1 MGQKG
6 SEKNDSEKNERERE
20 TLKTNEEE
28 DFEDDI
34 IIFDVAILGA
44 GMSGVS
50 CAREICFAL
59 LRDDD
64 DEKNALK
71 GALLEAHSSVGGRC
85 KQTRKIAKWP
95 VELGAEF
102 IHGEVKNP
110 VKDLL
115 TETMRREED
124 LEEDLDGKKGT
135 PKRMQCSAF
144 EWPDRY
150 AMNTTT
156 TNNSNTEEKE
166 AVSYSFSKKSMLVLR
181 DGDECEKN
189 DKDVWK
195 IHQLFDRL
203 PGVSKT
209 STTTTTHDDESEEDE
224 MSSLSALEWLRDVQ
238 KCTEREIRVAELIYA
253 TDFGASLKDIG
264 MREIMIEKERW
275 ENGEQYLVM
284 NGGFNELFRR
294 AFLNAFQ
301 RNSNSNSN
309 SNNSP
314 VVNIDVRLN
323 WEVETVEK
331 EDERNLIKVTGR
343 TTTTETSEK
352 KTLYAKKVV
361 VSLPLPMYRPT
372 DDDDSDDD
380 KKLSRVTFHPP
391 LSEEKRKALRAV
403 KMGNAV
409 KVLLGFNEKFWPQEN
424 LFNVICDHP
433 APFPEFWVVSDK
445 EKTIYSDE
453 DDNNNNNNNNTNEE
467 EESKKEEVRFVIT
480 FFVTGDRANAMAKID
495 PNERIEMAFQQ
506 FVWITMR
513 ITNDDDDG
521 RKEFDRIREK
531 HLKTSETKAWSEDK
545 FAGGSY
551 THPSVGCD
559 RKTRDLLAKSEW
571 SDCLFFCGEGTNASV
586 NPCLQGAFETGVR
599 AAKEVL
605 ESLKLQ

>member
-1 MGQKG
+1 MDGQKG

-28 DFEDDI
+28 DFDDN

-71 GALLEAHSSVGGRC
+71 GALLEARSSVGGRC

-115 TETMRREED
+115 TETMMREED

-156 TNNSNTEEKE
+156 NEKEEKE
-166 AVSYSFSKKSMLVLR
+166 NASYSFSKKSMLVLR

-453 DDNNNNNNNNTNEE
+453 DDNNNNNNNNNTNEE

>member
-1 MGQKG
+1 MGQKEG

-20 TLKTNEEE
+20 TKKTNEEE
-28 DFEDDI
+28 DFSDDI

-59 LRDDD
+59 HDDD

-71 GALLEAHSSVGGRC
+71 VALLEAQSTVGGRC
-85 KQTRKIAKWP
+85 KQTKKIAKWP

-110 VKDLL
+110 VKNLL
-115 TETMRREED
+115 AETMRREED

-156 TNNSNTEEKE
+156 TNNSNKEEKE
-166 AVSYSFSKKSMLVLR
+166 ALLYSFSKKSMLVLR

-331 EDERNLIKVTGR
+331 VDERNLIKVTGR

-513 ITNDDDDG
+513 TTNDDDDG

-599 AAKEVL
+599 AGKEVL

>member
-1 MGQKG
+1 MGQKEG
-6 SEKNDSEKNERERE
+6 SEKNDFENERERE
-20 TLKTNEEE
+20 TKKTNEEE
-28 DFEDDI
+28 

-59 LRDDD
+59 HDDDD
-64 DEKNALK
+64 DEKNARK
-71 GALLEAHSSVGGRC
+71 VALLEAQSTVGGRC
-85 KQTRKIAKWP
+85 KQTNNIAKWP

-110 VKDLL
+110 VKDLI

-166 AVSYSFSKKSMLVLR
+166 ALLYSFSKKSMLVLR

-209 STTTTTHDDESEEDE
+209 STTTTTTHDDESEEDE

-331 EDERNLIKVTGR
+331 VDERNLIKVTGR

-361 VSLPLPMYRPT
+361 VSLPLPIYRPT

-453 DDNNNNNNNNTNEE
+453 DDNNNNNTTTNEE

>member
-1 MGQKG
+1 MGQKEG
-6 SEKNDSEKNERERE
+6 SEKNDSEKNEREKE
-20 TLKTNEEE
+20 TKTNEEE
-28 DFEDDI
+28 

-59 LRDDD
+59 HDDD
-64 DEKNALK
+64 DEKNARK
-71 GALLEAHSSVGGRC
+71 VALLEAHSTVGGRC
-85 KQTRKIAKWP
+85 KQTKKIAKWP

-115 TETMRREED
+115 AETMRREED

-156 TNNSNTEEKE
+156 TNNRNTEEKD
-166 AVSYSFSKKSMLVLR
+166 ALLYSFSKKSMLVLR

-209 STTTTTHDDESEEDE
+209 STTTTTTHNDESEEDE

-331 EDERNLIKVTGR
+331 VDERNLIKVTGR

-361 VSLPLPMYRPT
+361 VSLPLPIYRPT

-453 DDNNNNNNNNTNEE
+453 DDNNNNNNNTTNEE

>member
-6 SEKNDSEKNERERE
+6 SEKNDSETNERERE
-20 TLKTNEEE
+20 TKKTNEE
-28 DFEDDI
+28 DFDDS
-34 IIFDVAILGA
+34 IFDVAILGA

-59 LRDDD
+59 NDD
-64 DEKNALK
+64 DEKNARK
-71 GALLEAHSSVGGRC
+71 VALLEAHSTVGGRC
-85 KQTRKIAKWP
+85 KQTKKIAKWP

-115 TETMRREED
+115 AETMRREED

-156 TNNSNTEEKE
+156 TNNSNTEEKD
-166 AVSYSFSKKSMLVLR
+166 ALLYSFSKKSMLALR

-209 STTTTTHDDESEEDE
+209 STTTTTTHNDESEEDE

-331 EDERNLIKVTGR
+331 VDERNLIKVTGR

-361 VSLPLPMYRPT
+361 VSLPLPIYRPT
-372 DDDDSDDD
+372 DDDDSDD

-453 DDNNNNNNNNTNEE
+453 DDNTTTNNNTTNEE

>member
-1 MGQKG
+1 MGQKEG
-6 SEKNDSEKNERERE
+6 SEKNDSEKNEREKE
-20 TLKTNEEE
+20 TKTNEEE
-28 DFEDDI
+28 DFSDDI

-59 LRDDD
+59 NDD
-64 DEKNALK
+64 DEKNARK
-71 GALLEAHSSVGGRC
+71 VALLEAHSSVGGRC
-85 KQTRKIAKWP
+85 KQTKKIAKWP

-110 VKDLL
+110 VKNLL
-115 TETMRREED
+115 AETMRREED

-156 TNNSNTEEKE
+156 NEKEEKE
-166 AVSYSFSKKSMLVLR
+166 NASYSFSKKSMLVLR

-331 EDERNLIKVTGR
+331 VDERNLIKVTGR

-361 VSLPLPMYRPT
+361 VSLPLPIYRPT
-372 DDDDSDDD
+372 DDDDSDD

-453 DDNNNNNNNNTNEE
+453 DDNTTTNNNTTNGE

-599 AAKEVL
+599 AGKEVL

>member
-1 MGQKG
+1 MGQKEG
-6 SEKNDSEKNERERE
+6 SEKNDSEKNEREKE
-20 TLKTNEEE
+20 TKKTNEEE
-28 DFEDDI
+28 

-59 LRDDD
+59 ND
-64 DEKNALK
+64 DEKNARK
-71 GALLEAHSSVGGRC
+71 VALLEAHSTVGGRC
-85 KQTRKIAKWP
+85 KQTNNIAKWP

-110 VKDLL
+110 VKDLI

-150 AMNTTT
+150 AMNTT
-156 TNNSNTEEKE
+156 NNEKEEKE
-166 AVSYSFSKKSMLVLR
+166 NASYSFSKKSMLVLR

-203 PGVSKT
+203 PGVSET
-209 STTTTTHDDESEEDE
+209 STTTTTTHDDESEEDE

-309 SNNSP
+309 SNSNNSP

-331 EDERNLIKVTGR
+331 VDERNLIKVTGR

-361 VSLPLPMYRPT
+361 VSLPLPIYRPT
-372 DDDDSDDD
+372 DDDDSDD

-599 AAKEVL
+599 AGKEVL